1 MTCCKDDNALSGITE
16 VLFTDGLGGLEKAV
30 AMLVNEAMR
39 IERSKH
45 LNVEAYE
52 RSEDRRGYANGF
64 KDKVLK
70 TRIGALDLKIP
81 QTRDC
86 DFYPSFLQKGIRSE
100 RALICTLA
108 EMYIEG
114 VSTRKVQ
121 KILDAMC
128 GFNVSSSDVSR
139 ATKSLDDELN
149 KWRNRSLGRYIYLLL
164 DARYEKIRYGGAVVD
179 CAILT
184 AIGIDE
190 SGRRSIIGISVKISE
205 QEIHWREFLQ
215 SLQER
220 GLHGVKLIISDAHA
234 GLKAAKQAVFPS
246 IPWQR
251 CQFHL
256 QQNAQ
261 SYVPKI
267 SMKEDV
273 AFDIRSI
280 FNAPNLDE
288 AKRLLNINVKK
299 YEQTAPKLSEWMAG
313 NIPEGLTFSTRTLD
327 KNKNQ

>member
-1 MTCCKDDNALSGITE
+1 
-16 VLFTDGLGGLEKAV
+16 
-30 AMLVNEAMR
+30 
-39 IERSKH
+39 
-45 LNVEAYE
+45 
-52 RSEDRRGYANGF
+52 
-64 KDKVLK
+64 
-70 TRIGALDLKIP
+70 
-81 QTRDC
+81 
-86 DFYPSFLQKGIRSE
+86 
-100 RALICTLA
+100 
-108 EMYIEG
+108 MYIEG

-121 KILDAMC
+121 KILDEMC

-149 KWRNRSLGRYIYLLL
+149 KWRNRPLGRYIYLLL

-179 CAILT
+179 CAVLT

-220 GLHGVKLIISDAHA
+220 GLHGVELITSDAHA

-288 AKRLLNINVKK
+288 AKRLLNINAKK
-299 YEQTAPKLSEWMAG
+299 YEQTAPKLSAWMAG
-313 NIPEGLTFSTRTLD
+313 NIPEGLTVFNFSREHWIKIRTNNNAERVNREIKRRTRVASIFPNTASCERLITAILIEIDEAWQTGEKYLD
-327 KNKNQ
+327 LT